1 MKPGIRFGEFTDAW
15 EQRKVEDLGNIITGS
30 TPSTS
35 DATNYGGSYL
45 FVSPA
50 DIQDNRYVKNTITKL
65 TEKGFK
71 KGRILKEGST
81 LFVSIGSTIGKVA
94 QIEEPATTNQQ
105 INAIE
110 PSEKYNEDFVY
121 SLMKYKAKE
130 IRVLAATQ
138 AVPIINKKSFSEVDI
153 MIPLDIQEQ
162 EKIGGYFKSID
173 NLITLHQRKLKKI
186 KNLKSA
192 YLSKMFPKEG
202 ERYPRL
208 RFAGFTD
215 AWEQRKLSDVAEI
228 VGGGTPST
236 LNHEYWDGD
245 IDWYT
250 PAEINNQIFVD
261 SSERKITELGLQKSS
276 AKILPA
282 DKTVLFTS
290 RAGIGKMAILR
301 RPGATNQ
308 GFQSLVLN
316 DETDPYFIFS
326 MGSMIKESAER
337 AASGSTFAEISGKML
352 GNLEFMFPNEYEQ
365 RIIGEYFQSIDELI
379 TLHQRE
385 IEKLK
390 QFKQAMLQKMFV

>member
-65 TEKGFK
+65 TEKGLK

-173 NLITLHQRKLKKI
+173 NLITLHQGLYFRVKAIKK
-186 KNLKSA
+186 
-192 YLSKMFPKEG
+192 Y
-202 ERYPRL
+202 
-208 RFAGFTD
+208 
-215 AWEQRKLSDVAEI
+215 I
-228 VGGGTPST
+228 VM
-236 LNHEYWDGD
+236 
-245 IDWYT
+245 
-250 PAEINNQIFVD
+250 
-261 SSERKITELGLQKSS
+261 K
-276 AKILPA
+276 
-282 DKTVLFTS
+282 
-290 RAGIGKMAILR
+290 
-301 RPGATNQ
+301 
-308 GFQSLVLN
+308 
-316 DETDPYFIFS
+316 
-326 MGSMIKESAER
+326 
-337 AASGSTFAEISGKML
+337 
-352 GNLEFMFPNEYEQ
+352 
-365 RIIGEYFQSIDELI
+365 
-379 TLHQRE
+379 
-385 IEKLK
+385 
-390 QFKQAMLQKMFV
+390 